1 MEWLWK
7 PEGLIVGR
15 GSNTDFTQWNANQF
29 MHHIVHLG
37 NPHAVLLSA
46 SMGEGSPGANTSLCR
61 FAFCCRVF
69 AHDATDLWERRWLQR
84 PCGLCDC
91 CVSTEGSHVCHR
103 TRRPLHHQAYRWQN
117 HPSHCYNDC
126 SCRRPGKLASS
137 SQSLQP
143 TVNELHII

>member
-1 MEWLWK
+1 MKCKSIYASYSPPRKPTRSAGGEW
-7 PEGLIVGR
+7 
-15 GSNTDFTQWNANQF
+15 
-29 MHHIVHLG
+29 
-37 NPHAVLLSA
+37 
-46 SMGEGSPGANTSLCR
+46 SPGANTSLCR

-143 TVNELHII
+143 TVNELHIIFICVCVFFNALFFYVYVYRWLWNL